1 MRARLVWAPGY
12 HSFPKWAML
21 LFKTKC
27 LSLHLLVYQ
36 SCHLNYGTLNV
47 SPRVRESGFR
57 NSGIFTCEIQNPGNV
72 CLWIPESWALECGI
86 QIVESGISLMIGIRN
101 PSLNDE
107 ESGIQNPRIQDC
119 LGFPYLGR
127 NVSSTD
133 SCRLFLSN
141 VSVFGLYEV
150 SDSTLT
156 NVLIYAVA
164 LLWKLGLKNGYRWCT
179 TL

>member
-1 MRARLVWAPGY
+1 M
-12 HSFPKWAML
+12 
-21 LFKTKC
+21 
-27 LSLHLLVYQ
+27 
-36 SCHLNYGTLNV
+36 
-47 SPRVRESGFR
+47 
-57 NSGIFTCEIQNPGNV
+57 
-72 CLWIPESWALECGI
+72 
-86 QIVESGISLMIGIRN
+86 ESGISLMIGIRN

-164 LLWKLGLKNGYRWCT
+164 LLWKLGLKNGYR
-179 TL
+179 